1 VTALRFCMVTTF
13 YPPHA
18 FGGDGVAVQ
27 RLARALAGRG
37 HEVTV
42 VCDRDAF
49 AALNPDGAPPVATDG
64 ADGVAVHRLTSP
76 LGALSPLL
84 TQQTGRPIANADA
97 LARIFGAGRFD
108 VVHFHNV
115 SLVGGPGVLRYG
127 SGVKLYTAHE
137 HWLVC
142 PTHVLWRFGREPC
155 PGRKCLRCTLRAGRP
170 PQLWRE
176 GGVVT
181 REIDRVDA
189 FIALSE
195 FSRRK
200 HREFDFPRDME
211 VIPGFLP
218 DAEVA
223 WPPSAAGDEPPPSPS
238 LSPHERPYF
247 LYAGRLERLKG
258 LDDVIPLFRD
268 GGADADLVIAGDGTH
283 RAALEEVAGGSP
295 RVRFLGHLP
304 HESLDRYYR
313 HTVAAVVPSVG
324 FETFGLVAIEAFSRG
339 TPVLARRTGPLPEI
353 VERSGGGATFA
364 TAAELAPLLRRVQHD
379 ATWRASLSRAARA
392 GFEANWS
399 ERAVV
404 PRYLDLVAR
413 VARARGMQ
421 RVAAA
426 LGAESAA

>member
-1 VTALRFCMVTTF
+1 MTALRFCMVTTF
-13 YPPHA
+13 YPPHS

-27 RLARALAGRG
+27 RLARALARHG

-49 AALNPDGAPPVATDG
+49 ATLAPGPAAPTTDDGTDG
-64 ADGVAVHRLTSP
+64 VVVHRLTSR

-84 TQQTGRPIANADA
+84 TQQTGRPVANARA
-97 LARIFGAGRFD
+97 MARIFDAGRFD

-142 PTHVLWRFGREPC
+142 PTPVLWRFDREPC
-155 PGRKCLRCTLRAGRP
+155 PGRKCLRCTLHAGRP
-170 PQLWRE
+170 PQLWRR

-181 REIDRVDA
+181 RGLEHVDT

-195 FSRRK
+195 FSRAK
-200 HREFDFPRDME
+200 HHEFGFPRDME
-211 VIPGFLP
+211 VLPGFLP
-218 DAEVA
+218 DD
-223 WPPSAAGDEPPPSPS
+223 AATPRADDAA
-238 LSPHERPYF
+238 SPHERPYF
-247 LYAGRLERLKG
+247 LFAGRLERIKG
-258 LDDVIPLFRD
+258 LDDVIPVFRD
-268 GGADADLVIAGDGTH
+268 QLDADLLIAGDGGH
-283 RAALEEVAGGSP
+283 RAALETLAQGSP

-304 HESLDRYYR
+304 PAALDRYFR
-313 HTVAAVVPSVG
+313 HAVAAVVPSVG
-324 FETFGLVAIEAFSRG
+324 FETFGLVAIEAFRHG
-339 TPVLARRTGPLPEI
+339 TPVLARRIGALPEI
-353 VERSGGGATFA
+353 VERSGGGETFVTAT
-364 TAAELAPLLRRVQHD
+364 ELASLARRLRHEPAR
-379 ATWRASLSRAARA
+379 RAALSRAARA
-392 GFEANWS
+392 AFEAHWS
-399 ERAVV
+399 ESAVL

-413 VARARGMQ
+413 VARGRGLH